1 MTTTI
6 KMIIPFS
13 NLVFMYLLAGFYT
26 NTNAQYVLRILF
38 LFAFTFT
45 IYYVLVVMLISKKKD
60 LYYDQLMFIERVEN
74 YNYKNYAI
82 LLLIYQIA
90 NLIILLN
97 DPTIGFIMNISYFL
111 LVHTTNSY
119 YIHFVLHLLGYKI
132 YKIKDENGYS
142 YFCITKKDLSST
154 KNKLVSINRLEKD
167 LVFVY

>member
-1 MTTTI
+1 MLTNV

-13 NLVFMYLLAGFYT
+13 NLVFMYLFAGFYT
-26 NTNAQYVLRILF
+26 NTNAQYALRMLF
-38 LFAFTFT
+38 LFAFIFT
-45 IYYVLVVMLISKKKD
+45 IYYVIALAFISKKKD
-60 LYYDQLMFIERVEN
+60 LYYDQLMFIEKVEN
-74 YNYKNYAI
+74 YNYKNYSI

-90 NLIILLN
+90 NLMIFLDN
-97 DPTIGFIMNISYFL
+97 STIGFIMNISYFL
-111 LVHTTNSY
+111 LVHTTDSY

-132 YKIKDENGYS
+132 YKITDENGYS